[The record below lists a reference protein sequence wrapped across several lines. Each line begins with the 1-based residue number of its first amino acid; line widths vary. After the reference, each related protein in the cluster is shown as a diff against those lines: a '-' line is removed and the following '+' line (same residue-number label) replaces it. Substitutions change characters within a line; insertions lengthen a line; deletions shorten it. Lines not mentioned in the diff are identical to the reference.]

1 MVFPGCGPQRLRR
14 FGVQIP
20 AQFHPLGQLTARFF
34 VTLVFQQSF
43 HQLGPGVFPLLRLF
57 VYRQQHFGFDVH
69 QLGGHGHE
77 FAGHFQIQLFHLGQ
91 MVQILL
97 QDLGD
102 GDIVDADFVF
112 RDQVEQQIQ
121 RPIKRIQM
129 IGHLLC
135 GHGSDH
141 PKQAQQAADAPD
153 DQVEHID
160 LQRGH

>member
-1 MVFPGCGPQRLRR
+1 MYISWAAMATNSLVTSRSSF
-14 FGVQIP
+14 FIW
-20 AQFHPLGQLTARFF
+20 ARW
-34 VTLVFQQSF
+34 SK
-43 HQLGPGVFPLLRLF
+43 
-57 VYRQQHFGFDVH
+57 
-69 QLGGHGHE
+69 
-77 FAGHFQIQLFHLGQ
+77 
-91 MVQILL
+91 ILL